1 MADAHSPALTEGPGL
16 ARRIPAALAL
26 LVASFSLWRLGMDLR
41 GGRGPLFHSP
51 ADQHTRQA
59 IAWLHGRIDLESAPP
74 DLEIAE
80 YRGRYYNSFPPT
92 PTLVELPLVLGF
104 GRETPSSLALYAF
117 WLLALYEQRSLLRR
131 RGFSE
136 VSSVAAPMAFLF
148 ATNVF
153 PSCVH
158 ASVWAQG
165 QSLGYCL
172 AVWAVSRVA
181 HNPASG
187 WRGPAAGYF
196 LLSLAVGCR
205 PFYLFTA
212 PLLMAIDRFSNSRLA
227 RACARDALCWMLPY
241 GLLLGAYNWARFR
254 NPLEFGHRYLPWP
267 QRLPHGMFSFRY
279 VPWNAYHAFLRLPAW
294 STTWPYV
301 RFDSMGSA
309 FWLHNAP
316 LVIGVLGLVT
326 PRLDRSIRWTA
337 VFGLLATGLGVL
349 MYESAGSRLLP
360 PGIVVPGSGNHQ
372 VGFRYFIDLLPIA
385 FGVFAFSYT
394 RFTGLMAAA
403 SLVTFSLNLYALAFW
418 PEVRVEPP
426 DVRIGAQSR
435 PSGRHPVAFEVQRG
449 HAGRGSVRS
458 PSPEPGGSHHPPC
471 WTNETAPRTIG
482 HTPTEVPCPRS
493 IPTWSS

>member
-1 MADAHSPALTEGPGL
+1 MGADVSSAGMAKGPTVE
-16 ARRIPAALAL
+16 RRLRSAVVL
-26 LVASFSLWRLGMDLR
+26 LVASFSLWLLGMHLR

-59 IAWLHGRIDLESAPP
+59 IAGLHGRIHLDGAPP

-80 YRGRYYNSFPPT
+80 YGGRYYNSFPPT
-92 PTLVELPLVLGF
+92 PTLVELPLALIF
-104 GRETPSSLALYAF
+104 GRETPSSLALYTF
-117 WLLALYEQRSLLRR
+117 WLLALLAQHSLLRR
-131 RGFSE
+131 RGLSE
-136 VSSVAAPMAFLF
+136 TSSLVAPLAFLF

-172 AVWAVSRVA
+172 AVMAVCRVA

-187 WRGPAAGYF
+187 WRGPGPGYG

-205 PFYLFTA
+205 PFYVFTL
-212 PLLMAIDRFSNSRLA
+212 PLLVAIDRFSNSRGA
-227 RACARDALCWMLPY
+227 RRCVGDALVWMLPY
-241 GLLLGAYNWARFR
+241 GLLLGAYNWVRFR

-267 QRLPHGMFSFRY
+267 RHLPHGMFSLRY

-294 STTWPYV
+294 SLAWPYV

-316 LVIGVLGLVT
+316 LVIGAVGLAST
-326 PRLDRSIRWTA
+326 RLDRSIRWSA
-337 VFGLLATGLGVL
+337 AFGLLATGFGVL
-349 MYESAGSRLLP
+349 LYESAGSRLLP
-360 PGIVVPGSGNHQ
+360 PGAVVPGSGNHQ

-385 FGVFAFSYT
+385 FAVFAFSFS
-394 RFTGLMAAA
+394 RFTGLMLAA
-403 SLVTFSLNLYALAFW
+403 SLASFSLNLYALAFW

-426 DVRIGAQSR
+426 DTRTTARREPLDVDAAHRRSR
-435 PSGRHPVAFEVQRG
+435 SYTRMQ
-449 HAGRGSVRS
+449 
-458 PSPEPGGSHHPPC
+458 
-471 WTNETAPRTIG
+471 
-482 HTPTEVPCPRS
+482 CP
-493 IPTWSS
+493 IT